1 MQMTNAPRRT
11 LLAAALLC
19 ALALTGCASGDVELN
34 GKIFD
39 ALGISSSAQKPTR
52 EPKIAARAP
61 LVLPPSSERLPDPNA
76 VPVAASGDPAWPVDP
91 DQTRVGS
98 ASEALKKQTDFCR
111 DGNWKEKAM
120 RDDIA
125 AAKGPAGN
133 CNDGSIFSFMKN
145 LTKSD

>member
-1 MQMTNAPRRT
+1 MLVAV
-11 LLAAALLC
+11 ALSG
-19 ALALTGCASGDVELN
+19 ALALTGCAAGDVELN

-39 ALGISSSAQKPTR
+39 ALGVSAAAQKPAR
-52 EPKIAARAP
+52 EPKVAARAP
-61 LVLPPSSERLPDPNA
+61 LVLPPSAERLPDPDAAPVTTAA
-76 VPVAASGDPAWPVDP
+76 VDPAWPVDP
-91 DQTRVGS
+91 DQKRVGTAS
-98 ASEALKKQTDFCR
+98 AALKKQTEFCR